1 MTVEAKLDAG
11 ISALNRFLL
20 TVQNKR
26 MPVKDHR
33 AHMQDAGTTVVFTFD
48 CPEENARRYMILLES
63 LEDVRTV
70 SETAKP

>member
-1 MTVEAKLDAG
+1 MTVEARLDAG
-11 ISALNRFLL
+11 IYALNRFLL

-26 MPVKDHR
+26 MPVKDLR
-33 AHMQDAGTTVVFTFD
+33 AHMQDEGTTVVFTFD

-70 SETAKP
+70 SETTKP